1 MTMTRKLFGIV
12 AGTLA
17 AALLLGTAS
26 AAGGGESSLERAPA
40 EPQQA
45 SADIVDTAVAAG
57 QFKTL
62 VAAVQAAGLVETL
75 KGTGPFTVFAPTD
88 AAFAALPAGTVDAL
102 LKDPARLREVLLYHV
117 VSGEVRAAD
126 AAKLTQ
132 ATTVQGS
139 AVSIAASGSS
149 VQVGG
154 ANVVSADVDAS
165 NGVIH
170 VIDRVLLPPSAQA
183 TPSAPNTGNAGI
195 AGGGTAFLAMA
206 GLLGLAVM
214 LPLAARLASAPRR

>member
-1 MTMTRKLFGIV
+1 MTRKILGIV
-12 AGTLA
+12 SGAVA
-17 AALLLGTAS
+17 AVLLLGAAS
-26 AAGGGESSLERAPA
+26 ANVVELEPGGAPIA
-40 EPQQA
+40 PQQA
-45 SADIVDTAVAAG
+45 SADIVDTAAAAG
-57 QFKTL
+57 DFKTL

-75 KGTGPFTVFAPTD
+75 KGAGPFTVFAPTD

-102 LKDPARLREVLLYHV
+102 LKDPARLREALFYHV
-117 VSGEVRAAD
+117 VSGEVLAAD

-139 AVSIAASGSS
+139 AVPITASGSS

-154 ANVVSADVDAS
+154 ANVVSADVRAT

-183 TPSAPNTGNAGI
+183 TPSAPNTGNAGLAEAGTTFLAI
-195 AGGGTAFLAMA
+195 AGLV
-206 GLLGLAVM
+206 GLALM
-214 LPLAARLASAPRR
+214 LPLAVRFASGTRQ